1 MKIPIVQV
9 DAFTSQVFRGNPAAI
24 CPLESWLDDQT
35 LQSIAAENNLSETA
49 FLVGGSGRYEI
60 RWMTPAAEVD
70 LCGHA
75 TLASAFVL
83 FGDAE
88 QARDEI
94 LFTSKSGELKVRREG
109 DLLTLDFP
117 SRPPQPMTA
126 SEDLLEGLGH
136 PPREVW
142 AARDYLAV
150 FETENEVRTLAP
162 DFGRLAR
169 VDRFAVIATARG
181 DRVDFVSRFF
191 APGKGIPDDPVTGSA
206 HCTLIP
212 YWAKRLEGDR
222 VRPFSAETNESYL
235 QRQDLP
241 PAYVFDGAIF
251 VRRRRLLEEWS
262 GRDFGLGADV
272 RGLPLSAESS
282 LHIDDPIHLEV
293 ARVVLARRAQHL
305 K

>member
-49 FLVGGSGRYEI
+49 FLVGGCGRYEI

-83 FGDAE
+83 FGDTE
-88 QARDEI
+88 KARDEI
-94 LFTSKSGELKVRREG
+94 VFTSKSGELKVRREG

-142 AARDYLAV
+142 AARVYLAV
-150 FETENEVRTLAP
+150 FETENEVRALAP

-191 APGKGIPDDPVTGSA
+191 APGKGIPEDPVTGSA

-212 YWAKRLEGDR
+212 FWSRRLGKKKLHALQVSPRGGELFCEDR
-222 VRPFSAETNESYL
+222 GERVTISGRAVRYL
-235 QRQDLP
+235 Q
-241 PAYVFDGAIF
+241 GTI
-251 VRRRRLLEEWS
+251 E
-262 GRDFGLGADV
+262 
-272 RGLPLSAESS
+272 
-282 LHIDDPIHLEV
+282 I
-293 ARVVLARRAQHL
+293 
-305 K
+305 

>member
-49 FLVGGSGRYEI
+49 FLVGGCGRYEI

-83 FGDAE
+83 FGDTE
-88 QARDEI
+88 KARDEI
-94 LFTSKSGELKVRREG
+94 VFTSKSGELKVRREG

-191 APGKGIPDDPVTGSA
+191 APGKGIPEDPVTGSA

-212 YWAKRLEGDR
+212 FWSRRLGKKKLHALQVSPRGGELFCEDR
-222 VRPFSAETNESYL
+222 GERVTISGRAVRYL
-235 QRQDLP
+235 Q
-241 PAYVFDGAIF
+241 GTI
-251 VRRRRLLEEWS
+251 E
-262 GRDFGLGADV
+262 
-272 RGLPLSAESS
+272 
-282 LHIDDPIHLEV
+282 I
-293 ARVVLARRAQHL
+293 
-305 K
+305 

>member
-1 MKIPIVQV
+1 MKIPLVQV

-35 LQSIAAENNLSETA
+35 LQSIATENNLSETA
-49 FLVGGSGRYEI
+49 FLVGGGGRYAI

-88 QARDEI
+88 KARDEI
-94 LFTSKSGELKVRREG
+94 VFTSKSGELKVRREG

-150 FETENEVRTLAP
+150 FETEDEVRTLAP
-162 DFGRLAR
+162 DFGRLAGGPLR
-169 VDRFAVIATARG
+169 RDRDRARRSRRFRLPVLRPGRNPRGPG
-181 DRVDFVSRFF
+181 DRLRALHADPVLVA
-191 APGKGIPDDPVTGSA
+191 APGQKKLHALQVSPRGGSSSA
-206 HCTLIP
+206 RTSAARSHLRPPSATCKADRDLI
-212 YWAKRLEGDR
+212 
-222 VRPFSAETNESYL
+222 RP
-235 QRQDLP
+235 
-241 PAYVFDGAIF
+241 
-251 VRRRRLLEEWS
+251 
-262 GRDFGLGADV
+262 
-272 RGLPLSAESS
+272 
-282 LHIDDPIHLEV
+282 
-293 ARVVLARRAQHL
+293 
-305 K
+305 